1 MVAIFIM
8 NTPSCWWSCYYF
20 LKIIAS
26 LLLEI
31 SFPSYVAWAK
41 LKNCEEPMCGGQ
53 GLVLNVE
60 LALKKPSLDR
70 IQAQKADV
78 TEGDDLCLDLQLL
91 QCACM

>member
-1 MVAIFIM
+1 
-8 NTPSCWWSCYYF
+8 
-20 LKIIAS
+20 
-26 LLLEI
+26 
-31 SFPSYVAWAK
+31 
-41 LKNCEEPMCGGQ
+41 MCGGQ